1 MTASFLNEGL
11 VDIMELFVSN
21 KNIGKKGKKNFKKYI
36 NLYLKNKKSYQ
47 AKVNLFG
54 DRLISYRMN

>member
-1 MTASFLNEGL
+1 
-11 VDIMELFVSN
+11 MELFVSN